1 MSLWKV
7 LIIFHNDVSL
17 NNSHLRSLFSP
28 NLFPIEFSIGE
39 SFDGVWRAM
48 ASSSAAVPLPVG
60 LVKRDFAEDSA
71 KDFAK
76 DCDPAAGLPNKDQA
90 VKWPCT
96 TPGCPFLSHKMW
108 MSLKAFAANAALN
121 TFGSKRERRGMPAS
135 AGKIFR
141 GQVRSARDLNTAGT
155 QRDQSTL
162 GTL

>member
-7 LIIFHNDVSL
+7 LIIFHNDVCL

-90 VKWPCT
+90 VKWPC
-96 TPGCPFLSHKMW
+96 PGCPFLSHKMW
-108 MSLKAFAANAALN
+108 MSLKAFAANAALA
-121 TFGSKRERRGMPAS
+121 AS
-135 AGKIFR
+135 AGKSFR

-162 GTL
+162 GTV